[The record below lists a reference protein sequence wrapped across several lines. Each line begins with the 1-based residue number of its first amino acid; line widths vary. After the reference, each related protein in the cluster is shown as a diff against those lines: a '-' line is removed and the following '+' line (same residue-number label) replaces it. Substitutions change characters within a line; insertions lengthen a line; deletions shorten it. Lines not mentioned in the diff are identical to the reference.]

1 MEAHKYTSAPVNKLC
16 YKDQYTHM
24 TGHQVMHLIWEGSQ
38 ANFLRCDHHPLH
50 PHETLMWPIGYCIF
64 FLYPESFWI
73 VFLIKI
79 THQKP
84 SISNGIV
91 TTPWLHTL
99 NSFCCLVLFSA
110 SKQHIV
116 RTCFFYI
123 LAKGLNSSG
132 GAWQVWNFM
141 TWSSPLPC
149 GILLVKRWRHKPKKK
164 QTTSC

>member
-1 MEAHKYTSAPVNKLC
+1 MYAYDRASGHALDLGRESGQFFEMRPPSAASTWNPDV
-16 YKDQYTHM
+16 
-24 TGHQVMHLIWEGSQ
+24 
-38 ANFLRCDHHPLH
+38 ANWIL
-50 PHETLMWPIGYCIF
+50 YF